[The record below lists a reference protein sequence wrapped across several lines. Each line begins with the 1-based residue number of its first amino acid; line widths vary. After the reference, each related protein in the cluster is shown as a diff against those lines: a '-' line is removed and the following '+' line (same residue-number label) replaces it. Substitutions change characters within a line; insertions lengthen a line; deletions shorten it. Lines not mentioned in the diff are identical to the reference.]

1 MEIVPLSE
9 VKNLLKKMQKDR
21 ELSREQNITLEY
33 AEKVVQLP
41 ASKTRQ
47 LMKELLDLGRINEI
61 QACKL
66 ADLLPNSE
74 EEVTAIFS
82 KESYTPSS
90 EQIKKILDIIRK
102 YF

>member
-33 AEKVVQLP
+33 AEKVVRLP
-41 ASKTRQ
+41 ASKTRNV
-47 LMKELLDLGRINEI
+47 MKELMDVGRITEI

-66 ADLLPNSE
+66 ADLLPESE

-82 KESYTPSS
+82 KESYSPSS
-90 EQIKKILDIIRK
+90 EQIKKILDIIGK
-102 YF
+102 YL

>member
-33 AEKVVQLP
+33 AEKVVRLP
-41 ASKTRQ
+41 ASKTRNV
-47 LMKELLDLGRINEI
+47 MKELMDVGRITEI

-66 ADLLPNSE
+66 ADLLPESE

-82 KESYTPSS
+82 KESYSPSS
-90 EQIKKILDIIRK
+90 EQIKKILDIISK
-102 YF
+102 YL

>member
-41 ASKTRQ
+41 AS
-47 LMKELLDLGRINEI
+47 
-61 QACKL
+61 
-66 ADLLPNSE
+66 
-74 EEVTAIFS
+74 
-82 KESYTPSS
+82 
-90 EQIKKILDIIRK
+90 
-102 YF
+102 

>member
-33 AEKVVQLP
+33 AEKVVKLS
-41 ASKTRQ
+41 ALKTRK
-47 LMKELLDLGRINEI
+47 LMKELMDLGRINEI

-66 ADLLPNSE
+66 ADLLPESE

-82 KESYTPSS
+82 KESYSPSS
-90 EQIKKILDIIRK
+90 EQIKSILDIISK